1 MHRFVRLVVGIG
13 SPLLG
18 VPGNVLIF
26 LVFARRRQKNA
37 GDIAIMALA
46 IDDLISSMFNALKV
60 AVFFSGVS
68 DVYCIIEMVSLRSGV
83 LAAAFLTVTIA
94 VYRFRAVVTPFSRP
108 TSLRSAACVSL
119 GCLASAF
126 VFNSPAILLNRAVER
141 EGNIMCVAFGDM
153 AWVGITYSWSQT
165 AVFSLSS
172 LISSL
177 LYFKIFRVIR
187 GQQVVRRELTSGHL
201 ARKDTL
207 PAVYQISSTVAADH
221 KSVIKI
227 TDSVDNTGAGSSF
240 KLSTYSTNKDC
251 IRGNQTEGTKP
262 DDRGNS
268 TLLEPANDEA
278 VEGATGETTAT
289 TADQPTAR
297 KIPSQTTSRK
307 KDSYDHRTTLMLLI
321 VCIVFFLSWL
331 PSVVFDVYSVRE
343 GSGSLS
349 FHDQHPLPAML
360 VYAVTQIKYINH
372 IINVFIYA
380 FVNRRFRKEC
390 IQLLSCK

>member
-18 VPGNVLIF
+18 VPGNVLI
-26 LVFARRRQKNA
+26 LLIFARRRQKNS

-46 IDDLISSMFNALKV
+46 VDDLISSMFNALKV

-94 VYRFRAVVTPFSRP
+94 GYRFRAVVTPFSRP
-108 TSLRSAACVSL
+108 ASLGSAAWVSL
-119 GCLASAF
+119 GCLVSAF

-141 EGNIMCVAFGDM
+141 EGNIMCVAFGDI

-172 LISSL
+172 LISSI

-187 GQQVVRRELTSGHL
+187 VQQEVRRELTGGHL
-201 ARKDTL
+201 TRKDTL

-227 TDSVDNTGAGSSF
+227 TDSVNNTGA
-240 KLSTYSTNKDC
+240 
-251 IRGNQTEGTKP
+251 EGTNP
-262 DDRGNS
+262 DDRGS
-268 TLLEPANDEA
+268 SALPAALNDEA
-278 VEGATGETTAT
+278 VEGATRETAAT

-297 KIPSQTTSRK
+297 KKPSQTTSRK
-307 KDSYDHRTTLMLLI
+307 KDRDDHRTTLMLLI

-343 GSGSLS
+343 GSGSVS
-349 FHDQHPLPAML
+349 FHDQHPLLAML

-380 FVNRRFRKEC
+380 SVNRRFRKEC
-390 IQLLSCK
+390 TQLLSCK